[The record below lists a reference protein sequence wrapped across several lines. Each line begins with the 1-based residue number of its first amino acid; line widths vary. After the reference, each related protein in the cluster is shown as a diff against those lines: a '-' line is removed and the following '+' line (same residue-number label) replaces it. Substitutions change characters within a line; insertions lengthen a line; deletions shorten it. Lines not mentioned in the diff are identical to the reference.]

1 MKRFIPVAL
10 CALAAIA
17 TAGFEQEPRAR
28 LVSVSEHDYVELTAA
43 AKQRVATMAGR
54 GEAPATVI
62 NAIRAV
68 PDSLARE
75 AQWSAWL
82 DSLKAAHLLD
92 PVEIETLET
101 LAGHS
106 AQVGIPHHEFPSRTV
121 PAFQVA
127 NRAQVL
133 MARDTARRRAVELAD
148 SPEQLTAA
156 LDDGPG
162 SQEFATGLLALEI
175 ASSATLS
182 EVVSRY
188 RFGQPAQ
195 AGDAQVVLKV
205 AKTDAAFMYLLP
217 EIIEFGDVASARN
230 AIRVAVDGRVA
241 MLPEVAAKALDR
253 PELGGLALTA
263 AQRAG
268 MHPDRFCW
276 GLLDNPSLG
285 ADAARLL
292 AAHSA
297 ELIDEVR
304 HRVESASRP
313 ARMRMLLALKLRDS
327 EEARE
332 LLAEL
337 AGASW
342 LTDQQRREVRA
353 WL

>member
-1 MKRFIPVAL
+1 MDRFIPVVL

-17 TAGFEQEPRAR
+17 TAGFGQKPQAR
-28 LVSVSEHDYVELTAA
+28 LMSVSEHDYVELTAA
-43 AKQRVATMAGR
+43 AKQRVATLTGR
-54 GEAPATVI
+54 GAAPAALI
-62 NAIRAV
+62 DAIRAV

-82 DSLKAAHLLD
+82 DSRKSAQRLD
-92 PVEIETLET
+92 PVEIETLEM
-101 LAGHS
+101 LADHS
-106 AQVGIPHHEFPSRTV
+106 PLVGIAHHEFPSRTV

-127 NRAQVL
+127 DRARVL
-133 MARDTARRRAVELAD
+133 LARDAARHRAGELTEL
-148 SPEQLTAA
+148 PEQLMAA
-156 LDDGPG
+156 LDAGPG
-162 SQEFATGLLALEI
+162 SQEFATGLLALEV

-182 EVVSRY
+182 DVVSRY
-188 RFGQPAQ
+188 RSGQPMP
-195 AGDAQVVLKV
+195 AGDAQVLLKV
-205 AKTDAAFMYLLP
+205 AKTDAAFMDLLP
-217 EIIEFGDVASARN
+217 EIIEFGDLASARN
-230 AIRVAVDGRVA
+230 AIRLAMDRRVE

-253 PELGGLALTA
+253 SALGGPALTA

-268 MHPDRFCW
+268 MHPDHYCW
-276 GLLDNPSLG
+276 GLLDDPSLG

-297 ELIDEVR
+297 ELIDKIR
-304 HRVESASRP
+304 DRVDSASRP

-327 EEARE
+327 EQARE

-337 AGASW
+337 AGAPW